1 MKILP
6 FKSMSKSF
14 VRQTVFSILAIVL
27 FIILGFVVIYS
38 TTFIVQ
44 KSESALDISVA
55 PSPAQRFDLQ
65 GYEKLQLVK
74 QKKTQ

>member
-14 VRQTVFSILAIVL
+14 IRQTIFSILAVML
-27 FIILGFVVIYS
+27 FAILGFVVIYG
-38 TTFIVQ
+38 TTYIV
-44 KSESALDISVA
+44 KNSEDALDISVEPA
-55 PSPAQRFDLQ
+55 PVQRFDLQ

-74 QKKTQ
+74 QKTQ